1 MFKHSEAFVKSR
13 DALVRDFLNAETQY
27 DRYMV
32 LQRAI
37 SWLEAKEELGYY
49 REQEINR
56 LRSQIKPYNLGEYT
70 E

>member
-1 MFKHSEAFVKSR
+1 MYKHSESFIVSR
-13 DALVRDFLNAETQY
+13 DSLVRDFLNAESQY
-27 DRYMV
+27 DRYLV

-37 SWLEAKEELGYY
+37 SWLESKEELGYY

-56 LRSQIKPYNLGEYT
+56 LRASIKPYDLNEYK